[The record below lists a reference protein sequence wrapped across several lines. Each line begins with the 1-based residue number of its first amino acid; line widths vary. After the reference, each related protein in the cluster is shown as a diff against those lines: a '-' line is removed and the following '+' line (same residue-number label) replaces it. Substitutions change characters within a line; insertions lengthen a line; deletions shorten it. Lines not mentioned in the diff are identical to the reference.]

1 MNDVIMYAYR
11 NTSDGAILVSKAM
24 GILKMNHEDSD
35 WVPRFGRTIVNWGS
49 GQFPRANMFRA
60 RVLNHPDA
68 LCTTINKRDFFTKVY
83 ADTTG
88 WKAPRCP
95 DVCFDEKTAKG
106 WLKDGKAVV
115 ARTVLKGSQGQGVK
129 VMHKPVDFVYAPLYT
144 MFIDKD
150 YEYRV
155 HVIGGK
161 VVEWQER
168 LRDVERDGD
177 EPDDQWR
184 IYNRHQPADDVLHQ
198 SVKAV
203 KFFGLDFGAVDI
215 LQKDG
220 RGYVLEI
227 NSAPWMSER
236 LAEVY
241 AKALK
246 ELIAA

>member
-11 NTSDGAILVSKAM
+11 NTSAGAILVSKAM
-24 GILKMNHEDSD
+24 GILKMNHDDSD

-68 LCTTINKRDFFTKVY
+68 LCTTINKKTFFEKIL
-83 ADTTG
+83 AA
-88 WKAPRCP
+88 KNPPRT
-95 DVCFDEKTAKG
+95 VEATFDEDEAGG
-106 WLKDGKAVV
+106 WLKQGKTVV
-115 ARTVLKGSQGQGVK
+115 ARTIVEGQEGAGIK
-129 VMHKPVDFVYAPLYT
+129 YIKNLVDFVYAPLYT

-168 LRDVERDGD
+168 IRDVPSD
-177 EPDDQWR
+177 EDQWR
-184 IYNRHQPADDVLHQ
+184 IYNRHQPADDVLIQ
-198 SVKAV
+198 SIKAV

-220 RGYVLEI
+220 LGYVLEI

-236 LAEVY
+236 LAGIY
-241 AKALK
+241 ATALK